1 VKRFRVFIL
10 IIAIQCLFGVAYL
23 PSQAQ
28 MPIGHPHLWLTEA
41 DLPALRAIATPD
53 NPVWVELFALTQET
67 VALMDT
73 GILPTQDIGENS
85 WVEYPNENHALLL
98 SFVSLVHPDETI
110 RADYA
115 LRARTLLMYIIE
127 QASLGM
133 AEDTAFRRPDFSL
146 SDRSRWYGASFG
158 LVVDW
163 IYPILTADD
172 KALIATVFIRW
183 CDENRNAYTTNNN
196 RPEPIGVVND
206 PQLIQDPL
214 YHRWSNNNYYAAHM
228 RNMGLMSLSLNPED
242 DPTGALATCLDEAM
256 GAWLYVLDN
265 SFNTDTQGGMGAE
278 GFEYSPQTLGYTAQF
293 LLALHTAGYAD
304 TYPQTSFDNNPYW
317 DDSMRAYLHSLS
329 PAPHANDDYGQVY
342 VPAWYGS
349 GQHYFMPD
357 HIELFGALGWYA
369 HLRGETDALNTTRWI
384 QLNSAPG
391 GESGLGSRVD
401 NEQYVKPILYF
412 LLLPPDARDL
422 TDPRPTLSTT
432 YYAPGLR
439 RLLGRT
445 NWSPDATW
453 FTYNLTWNTVDHQSA
468 NGNAVELYR
477 QGEWLTQVRV
487 GYDLDYLSSDNQ
499 NTLLVENNPPSYD
512 DWRYMLYERGSQWL
526 YIPSGD
532 PNPPIWSEGDGYIA
546 VTGDATPL
554 YNSDYAES
562 TSVLRVVRQVVWLKP
577 DVVVI
582 YDLAETQNNGF
593 KRFVLNL
600 PADATITNNTTVMT
614 TVGGNQLSIINLPL
628 MTTETQVILVPDEIS
643 EPPASYQTM
652 THRYIASTTDNPTQ
666 AYFLHVL
673 VGADSGAEL
682 PIITLL
688 DANSTAPVV
697 QIGERTIT
705 FDGLNITVSP

>member
-1 VKRFRVFIL
+1 
-10 IIAIQCLFGVAYL
+10 
-23 PSQAQ
+23 
-28 MPIGHPHLWLTEA
+28 
-41 DLPALRAIATPD
+41 
-53 NPVWVELFALTQET
+53 
-67 VALMDT
+67 
-73 GILPTQDIGENS
+73 
-85 WVEYPNENHALLL
+85 
-98 SFVSLVHPDETI
+98 
-110 RADYA
+110 
-115 LRARTLLMYIIE
+115 
-127 QASLGM
+127 
-133 AEDTAFRRPDFSL
+133 
-146 SDRSRWYGASFG
+146 
-158 LVVDW
+158 
-163 IYPILTADD
+163 
-172 KALIATVFIRW
+172 
-183 CDENRNAYTTNNN
+183 
-196 RPEPIGVVND
+196 
-206 PQLIQDPL
+206 
-214 YHRWSNNNYYAAHM
+214 
-228 RNMGLMSLSLNPED
+228 
-242 DPTGALATCLDEAM
+242 
-256 GAWLYVLDN
+256 
-265 SFNTDTQGGMGAE
+265 
-278 GFEYSPQTLGYTAQF
+278 
-293 LLALHTAGYAD
+293 
-304 TYPQTSFDNNPYW
+304 
-317 DDSMRAYLHSLS
+317 
-329 PAPHANDDYGQVY
+329 
-342 VPAWYGS
+342 
-349 GQHYFMPD
+349 
-357 HIELFGALGWYA
+357 
-369 HLRGETDALNTTRWI
+369 
-384 QLNSAPG
+384 
-391 GESGLGSRVD
+391 
-401 NEQYVKPILYF
+401 
-412 LLLPPDARDL
+412 
-422 TDPRPTLSTT
+422 
-432 YYAPGLR
+432 
-439 RLLGRT
+439 
-445 NWSPDATW
+445 
-453 FTYNLTWNTVDHQSA
+453 
-468 NGNAVELYR
+468 
-477 QGEWLTQVRV
+477 VRV

-688 DANSTAPVV
+688 DANATAPVV